1 MLKNIFNKISGQ
13 NQSDASSSTVFSHPK
28 EPIPSSQPIYPSKD
42 SGYQKISVEALVQS
56 NDDLIQR
63 IRLLASCD
71 DEQFDKLFLSPI
83 HNLARFIHLLPATET
98 DHHSG
103 AGGLFRLCL
112 ELAFFSGQS
121 AHGKFFHPQESIQ
134 VRRVSEPQWRYATF
148 LAGLCSE
155 TYRAMCSMVVT
166 SEAGSVWQPHS
177 DNLLTWLENVKSERY
192 YVTFPSSSHIDH
204 RSVIMSKTISAYCSH
219 RILNKSALT
228 YAFNNNP
235 RLATA
240 FFGTIGGVANTSDNL
255 LLFQIIDSIRAKIIE
270 KDRSSQPARYGKPS
284 SASHLESHLIDA
296 MRTLISSGQWKINQ
310 EKAFVWHATDGLF
323 IVWRSAAKS
332 LISHLYKNGVEGV
345 PTHPDT
351 LAELLIKAQFFQRT
365 TDGGCYF
372 DAHIPNTSTT
382 YPVVKVSNR
391 TSLLE
396 YDQDEPLPVAILK
409 PQAKA
414 NSNNP
419 STNSPNKAEDA
430 SPAASR
436 ASTQVPADSN
446 VLEATAD
453 DSGKSPSVSSSEAK
467 SKPQIPNTNSMEMF
481 QTANTSSPN
490 HTKEPGENLP
500 LTSTIDVNVDPTLK
514 MILDKHRL
522 LNLVRW
528 LARDFNTSVD
538 TETLFQNEDGVCIA
552 VERIS
557 SMGNNPAEV
566 AEALLDMG
574 LLFTPPSKPNLKI
587 HTVPSPKGVKTKV
600 FIVSTANSKRLGF
613 NAA

>member
-1 MLKNIFNKISGQ
+1 MLKTIFTKLSGQ
-13 NQSDASSSTVFSHPK
+13 SQPDARSSAGISQPK

-42 SGYQKISVEALVQS
+42 SGYLNINVEALIQS
-56 NDDLIQR
+56 NDDLIRR

-71 DEQFDKLFLSPI
+71 DEQFEKLYLSPI

-112 ELAFFSGQS
+112 ELGFFSGQS

-148 LAGLCSE
+148 LAGLCAE

-166 SEAGSVWQPHS
+166 SENGSVWQPHAE
-177 DNLLTWLENVKSERY
+177 NLLTWLENNKSERY
-192 YVTFPSSSHIDH
+192 FVTFPSAGHIDH
-204 RSVIMSKTISAYCSH
+204 RSAIMSKTMSAYCSH
-219 RILNKSALT
+219 RVLNKSSLT
-228 YAFNNNP
+228 FAFNNNP

-255 LLFQIIDSIRAKIIE
+255 LLFQIIDDIRTKIIE
-270 KDRSSQPARYGKPS
+270 KDRASQPARYGRPS
-284 SASHLESHLIDA
+284 VASHLEAHLIDA
-296 MRTLISSGQWKINQ
+296 MRTLIATGQWKINQ

-332 LISHLYKNGVEGV
+332 LISHLNKNGVSGV
-345 PTHPDT
+345 PAHPDT
-351 LAELLIKAQFFQRT
+351 LADLLVKAQFFQRT
-365 TDGGCYF
+365 PDGGCYF
-372 DAHIPNTSTT
+372 DAHIPNTTTT

-396 YDQDEPLPVAILK
+396 HDQAEPLPVAILK
-409 PQAKA
+409 PQAKTTSHA
-414 NSNNP
+414 PVIDSDTKSPDNVTQATHTPNQPQVDSEQDEITENTDSVTQMHSPEVKTKSQNTNP
-419 STNSPNKAEDA
+419 SSMDLFQP
-430 SPAASR
+430 P
-436 ASTQVPADSN
+436 
-446 VLEATAD
+446 
-453 DSGKSPSVSSSEAK
+453 GSSSSNQPK
-467 SKPQIPNTNSMEMF
+467 D
-481 QTANTSSPN
+481 
-490 HTKEPGENLP
+490 PGSNLP
-500 LTSTIDVNVDPTLK
+500 LTSTIDVSVDPTLK
-514 MILDKHRL
+514 TILDKHRL

-557 SMGNNPAEV
+557 AMGNNPAEV

-600 FIVSTANSKRLGF
+600 FIVSTSNSKRLGF